1 MAVTLLKIG
10 NTYNFNRKYF
20 LCEKLSELQNAAS
33 RGDLALTKDPD
44 NPEKTKLY
52 ISTGSNSWAEYVD
65 GSGGSSSGITREE
78 VQQMIDASLAVVVAK
93 ITPSVTEA
101 VKETFGSEVI
111 GTNSYVDSENN
122 LILLAVSK

>member
-20 LCEKLSELQNAAS
+20 LCENLSELQNTAS
-33 RGDLALTKDPD
+33 RGDLALIKDLD

-52 ISTGSNSWAEYVD
+52 ISTGFNNWAEYVE

-78 VQQMIDASLAVVVAK
+78 VQQMIEASLAEVAEK

-101 VKETFGSEVI
+101 VKEAFGSEVI
-111 GTNSYVDSENN
+111 GTNSFVDSESN
-122 LILLAVSK
+122 LILLAVSE

>member
-20 LCEKLSELQNAAS
+20 LCEKLSELQNTAS
-33 RGDLALTKDPD
+33 RGDLALIKDPD
-44 NPEKTKLY
+44 DPERTKLY

-78 VQQMIDASLAVVVAK
+78 VQ
-93 ITPSVTEA
+93 
-101 VKETFGSEVI
+101 
-111 GTNSYVDSENN
+111 
-122 LILLAVSK
+122 